1 MNQEPMTSNRI
12 GLVFDERYLFHNPGL
27 YLVLE
32 KDPYPFATPV
42 AHYSSADQVGRA
54 KHLMDLAGVTEKMV
68 RIAPYE
74 ATDEALLT
82 FHTPD
87 YLKQVAEIAHVGGDT
102 GEGAPIGVGG
112 DRIAR
117 LSAGGV
123 MAAVDAVM
131 TGAVNKAYALV
142 RPPGHHALADRGMG
156 FCVYGNV
163 VIAAKH
169 AQRQHDVKRVAIV
182 DWDVHHGNG
191 TQAGFYDDDSVL
203 FISLHQDNLFPTG
216 SGKLTDTGAGKGEG
230 YTINIPLP
238 TGTGNA
244 GYLEAFRRIVVPSI
258 EAFGPDLIVISAGQ
272 DPNVMDPL
280 GRMTITTQGFRDMAS
295 ALIAT
300 ADDVCDGRLIV
311 SQEGGYAP
319 EYAPYCTASVAE
331 TLTGPGDAF
340 LPIGEPYGERSYTL
354 PSNIAPGR
362 DAVDAIDAAA
372 RQASAKWPV
381 VS

>member
-1 MNQEPMTSNRI
+1 MGQTI

-32 KDPYPFATPV
+32 RDPYPFATPV

-54 KHLMDLAGVTEKMV
+54 KHLMDLAGVTAKMT

-74 ATDEALLT
+74 ASDDAILAY
-82 FHTPD
+82 HTRD
-87 YLKQVAEIAHVGGDT
+87 YLDHVATIARTGGDT

-112 DRIAR
+112 DAIAR

-123 MAAVDAVM
+123 MAAVDAVA
-131 TGAVNKAYALV
+131 TGAAHKVYALV

-156 FCVYGNV
+156 FCVFNNV
-163 VIAAKH
+163 VIAARH
-169 AQRQHDVKRVAIV
+169 AQREHGLNKIAIV

-191 TQAGFYDDDSVL
+191 TQAGFYDDPSVL
-203 FISLHQDNLFPTG
+203 FVSLHQDNLYPTD
-216 SGKLTDTGAGKGEG
+216 SGKVTDTGIGAGEG

-244 GYLEAFRRIVVPSI
+244 GYLEAYRRIIVPALK
-258 EAFGPDLIVISAGQ
+258 AFAPELIIISAGQ

-280 GRMTITTQGFRDMAS
+280 GRMTITTRGFREMART
-295 ALIAT
+295 LIDV
-300 ADDVCDGRLIV
+300 ADEVCDGRLIV

-319 EYAPYCTASVAE
+319 EYAPYCSASVAE

-340 LPIGEPYGERSYTL
+340 LPIGEPYGDRSYTL
-354 PSNIAPGR
+354 PSNIAPGK
-362 DAVDAIDAAA
+362 DAIEAIDVAA
-372 RQASAKWPV
+372 RVASATWPTITA
-381 VS
+381 

>member
-1 MNQEPMTSNRI
+1 MGQEI

-32 KDPYPFATPV
+32 RDPYPFATPV
-42 AHYSSADQVGRA
+42 PHYSSADQVGRA

-68 RIAPYE
+68 RIDPYE
-74 ATDEALLT
+74 ATDADLLA

-87 YLKQVAEIAHVGGDT
+87 YLKRVAEIARVGGDT

-123 MAAVDAVM
+123 MAAVDAVV

-142 RPPGHHALADRGMG
+142 RPPGHHALADMGMG

-163 VIAAKH
+163 VIAARH
-169 AQRQHDVKRVAIV
+169 AQRQHGLKRVAIV

-191 TQAGFYDDDSVL
+191 TQSGFYDDPSVL
-203 FISLHQDNLFPTG
+203 FFSLHQDNLFPTG
-216 SGKLTDTGAGKGEG
+216 SGKVTDTGTGAGEG
-230 YTINIPLP
+230 YTVNIPLP

-244 GYLEAFRRIVVPSI
+244 GYLEAYRRVIVPALK
-258 EAFGPDLIVISAGQ
+258 AFEPELIIVSAGQ

-280 GRMTITTQGFRDMAS
+280 GRMTVTTFGFREMART
-295 ALIAT
+295 LIEV
-300 ADDVCDGRLIV
+300 ADEVCNGRLIV

-319 EYAPYCTASVAE
+319 EYAPYCSASVAE
-331 TLTGPGDAF
+331 TLTGPGEAF
-340 LPIGEPYGERSYTL
+340 LPIGEPYGDRSYTL
-354 PSNIAPGR
+354 PSNIAPGK
-362 DAVDAIDAAA
+362 DAIDAIDAAA
-372 RQASAKWPV
+372 RVASATWPV
-381 VS
+381 ITS